1 MESAVQYMLLKY
13 LQNSPLVA
21 KWRITVN
28 AHSAYLCMCVSV
40 NFCSDVRLVQCS
52 NLGVGI
58 QMVAI

>member
-28 AHSAYLCMCVSV
+28 AHSPYLCMSV